1 MNKIIKELTIWDKKN
16 DNYSGYLKVGI
27 KDDSNLEMFGLDMG
41 GMVKE
46 VWAGEDYE
54 YWLTINKEYKDAVL
68 LWLIKERF
76 DNDIKFKEWLDSKNI
91 PSEFGNWI
99 WH

>member
-1 MNKIIKELTIWDKKN
+1 MTNKIKGLTIWEKKN
-16 DNYSGYLKVGI
+16 DNYSGYLKVSI
-27 KDDSNLEMFGLDMG
+27 KDDDNLEMLGLDMG
-41 GMVKE
+41 GMVGE
-46 VWAGEDYE
+46 FWGGEDYE
-54 YWLTINKEYKDAVL
+54 YWLTIDKEHKDTIL